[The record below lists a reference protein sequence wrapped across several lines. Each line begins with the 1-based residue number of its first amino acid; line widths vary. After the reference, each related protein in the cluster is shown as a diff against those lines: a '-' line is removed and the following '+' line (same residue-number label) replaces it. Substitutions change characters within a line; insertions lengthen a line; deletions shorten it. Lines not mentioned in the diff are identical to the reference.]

1 MRHKGENTIKES
13 PMAAKST
20 FALIAV
26 AVLAVGGYAYFN
38 TSTPETADAPDAE
51 EIEDGSPIVSITVPE
66 MTGRA
71 VIGKAA
77 FNAKC
82 AVCHGE
88 NATGQNGIAPPLI
101 HDIYRPGHHGEEA
114 FQRAA
119 RNGVTAHHWSFG
131 NMPPVEGVTP
141 GDIKAIVAYIRVLQ
155 QANGI
160 N

>member
-1 MRHKGENTIKES
+1 
-13 PMAAKST
+13 MAAKPT
-20 FALIAV
+20 FVVISV
-26 AVLAVGGYAYFN
+26 AVLALVGYAYLN
-38 TSTPETADAPDAE
+38 LEAPPTGMTPEQPAADAQY
-51 EIEDGSPIVSITVPE
+51 GTPIATVIVPE
-66 MTGRA
+66 LTGRA

-82 AVCHGE
+82 AVCHGQ
-88 NATGQNGIAPPLI
+88 NAAGQNGIAPPLV
-101 HDIYRPGHHGEEA
+101 HDIYRPGHHGEAA

-119 RNGVTAHHWSFG
+119 RDGVTSHHWTFG

-141 GDIKAIVAYIRVLQ
+141 GDVKAIVAYIRALQ